1 MRLSVKVGTLPLE
14 NPTILAS
21 GILGVT
27 PDTMARV
34 LRSGAG
40 AVVTKSIGSEPRHG
54 HPTPTFVSLEAGYLN
69 AMGIPN
75 PGAEDFAPELKA
87 LKARKGEGKVV
98 VSIFGGGAEEFG
110 RLAARLTPHA
120 DAVELNLSCPH
131 LKGYGVEIG
140 RVPSLVR
147 EVVAEVKRNAR
158 CPVWAKLSPNVSDIV
173 EIARAAAEGGAE
185 ALVATNTIGAIAIS
199 VEARRPVLSH
209 GGGGLSG
216 APLKPIAMKAV
227 FDIATE
233 LDIPIVAS
241 GGIATG
247 RDLLEFVMAG
257 ACAGEIGSAVVD
269 RGEGVFKLVASELSL
284 LLEAEGFASVEAARG
299 AALKR

>member
-1 MRLSVKVGTLPLE
+1 MRLGVKVGTLPLE

-21 GILGVT
+21 GILGVS
-27 PDTMARV
+27 PETMVRV
-34 LRSGAG
+34 LRGGAA

-54 HPTPTFVSLEAGYLN
+54 HPTPTFVSLEAGFLN

-75 PGAEDFAPELKA
+75 PGADDFAPELRA
-87 LKARKGEGKVV
+87 LKARKGEGKVI

-110 RLAARLTPHA
+110 KLAGKLSPHA

-147 EVVAEVKRNAR
+147 EVVAEVKRRAR

-173 EIARAAAEGGAE
+173 EVSRAAAEGGAD

-209 GGGGLSG
+209 GAGGLSG

-227 FDIATE
+227 FDIASE
-233 LDIPIVAS
+233 LEIPVVAS
-241 GGIATG
+241 GGISTG

-257 ACAGEIGSAVVD
+257 ASAGQIGSAVVT
-269 RGEGVFKLVASELSL
+269 RGEGVFKMVAAELAA
-284 LLEAEGFASVEAARG
+284 LLEAEGFANVEAARG
-299 AALKR
+299 AALRR

>member
-1 MRLSVKVGTLPLE
+1 MRLGVEVGTLALD

-27 PDTMARV
+27 PDTMVRV
-34 LRSGAG
+34 LRSGAA

-54 HPTPTFVSLEAGYLN
+54 HATPTFVSLEAGFLN

-75 PGAEDFAPELKA
+75 PGAQDFAPVLKG
-87 LKARKGEGKVV
+87 LKARKGDGKVI
-98 VSIFGGGAEEFG
+98 VSVFGGGAEEFG
-110 RLAARLTPHA
+110 KLAKRLAPHA
-120 DAVELNLSCPH
+120 DGVELNLSCPH

-147 EVVAEVKRNAR
+147 EVVAEVKRSVR
-158 CPVWAKLSPNVSDIV
+158 CPVWAKLSPNVSDMV
-173 EIARAAAEGGAE
+173 EVGRAAAEGGAD

-209 GGGGLSG
+209 GAGGLSG

-227 FDIATE
+227 FDLAAE
-233 LDIPIVAS
+233 LETPIVAS

-247 RDLLEFVMAG
+247 RDLLEYVMAG
-257 ACAGEIGSAVVD
+257 ASAGEIGSAVVT
-269 RGEGVFKLVASELSL
+269 RGEGVFKLITAELAA
-284 LLEAEGFASVEAARG
+284 LLEAEGFENVEAARG
-299 AALKR
+299 AAQRR